1 MISRFIILSLVA
13 LLVLPACGQSPEA
26 QANAA
31 AAGSVWVVESPTA
44 CLYLCGTIHLLR
56 EKDYPLPHVYE
67 RAYADSQR
75 LVFELPPQQGRE
87 AELSTKM
94 QAAGDFPDGEALSD
108 EIKEEA
114 WVALNGWAKD
124 RGLNVGTFNTM
135 RPWFVALIISAT
147 EYAALGADPERGVD
161 RVYEKRALK
170 DGKPGE
176 GLETV
181 DFQIGLFTALG
192 EVQQQELLE
201 QTLAEVKQLSQQFEE
216 MIACWRGGDVE
227 ALHHML
233 FREAERYPDLLDR
246 FLTQRNARWIAQ
258 LERYLAGK
266 EHVMVLVGG
275 GHLGG
280 KGGVINLLKG
290 KGYTVRKLSDVT
302 EKATK

>member
-1 MISRFIILSLVA
+1 
-13 LLVLPACGQSPEA
+13 
-26 QANAA
+26 
-31 AAGSVWVVESPTA
+31 
-44 CLYLCGTIHLLR
+44 
-56 EKDYPLPHVYE
+56 
-67 RAYADSQR
+67 
-75 LVFELPPQQGRE
+75 
-87 AELSTKM
+87 
-94 QAAGDFPDGEALSD
+94 
-108 EIKEEA
+108 
-114 WVALNGWAKD
+114 
-124 RGLNVGTFNTM
+124 
-135 RPWFVALIISAT
+135 
-147 EYAALGADPERGVD
+147 
-161 RVYEKRALK
+161 
-170 DGKPGE
+170 
-176 GLETV
+176 
-181 DFQIGLFTALG
+181 
-192 EVQQQELLE
+192 
-201 QTLAEVKQLSQQFEE
+201 